1 MITGNYLIARELN
14 KKGGE
19 QPTAG
24 PQQLP
29 NVQPA
34 EYHYQRQT
42 SNSPLIKVSEDNRK
56 LLKSK
61 DKCDKYDYLAAV
73 ACGAIGG
80 LIDIFLVGAP
90 KSSTLGNWTDKQVDN
105 AVMGFAKVLK
115 WDPENRHQGN
125 PASAIAH
132 LENFKVNYDQRH
144 SADVGNLFNMS
155 TRNHHMMSLSHSP
168 DIVGLF
174 FSLLNQFTSTSSFIA
189 DGQLVTIRSDTYE
202 LQGGNFIAK
211 LFCGIANWF
220 GHIMSDIAGS
230 SGSRGNLGRGTG
242 VVIPFYELFQFCKFG
257 SFRVGQDKQDLAT
270 IAVRAFQ
277 EGYDFRFGLASA
289 IPVVITDLTIRLIW
303 ALRRRFQYGKAL
315 RECIP
320 THQHDDL
327 RVMLLFGNGTL
338 CVMDAIDAGIRSG
351 GNFLTFF
358 MRLNIIAWFRFVTLV
373 LKEVC
378 IRLGLTNA
386 LQKNI
391 EAFRRINEA
400 LLVYLHELES
410 IDIEAFKNEIEKYNE
425 IMKVFTTAKT
435 DKELNQILLDTFDK
449 LDIQKP
455 WKGDFDKFMSNR
467 NNTLI
472 FD

>member
-1 MITGNYLIARELN
+1 MNENHSIIE
-14 KKGGE
+14 
-19 QPTAG
+19 
-24 PQQLP
+24 
-29 NVQPA
+29 
-34 EYHYQRQT
+34 
-42 SNSPLIKVSEDNRK
+42 VSEDNRK
-56 LLKSK
+56 LLESK
-61 DKCDKYDYLAAV
+61 DQCDQYDYLAAV
-73 ACGAIGG
+73 ACGAVGG

-105 AVMGFAKVLK
+105 AVMGFAKASDWK
-115 WDPENRHQGN
+115 PRDGQQGN
-125 PASAIAH
+125 PASAIGF
-132 LENFKVNYDQRH
+132 LEKQFKVNYDQRH
-144 SADVGNLFNMS
+144 SADVENLFDMS
-155 TRNHHMMSLSHSP
+155 TRNHHMMSLAHSP
-168 DIVGLF
+168 DLVGLF

-189 DGQLVTIRSDTYE
+189 EGQLVTIRSDTYE
-202 LQGGNFIAK
+202 LQGGNFVAK

-230 SGSRGNLGRGTG
+230 SGSRGNSGRGAG

-289 IPVVITDLTIRLIW
+289 IPVIITDLSIRLIW

-315 RECIP
+315 KECIP

-338 CVMDAIDAGIRSG
+338 CVMDGIDAGIRSG
-351 GNFLTFF
+351 GNFLAFF

-378 IRLGLTNA
+378 IRLGLTDA

-391 EAFRRINEA
+391 EAFKRINEA
-400 LLVYLHELES
+400 LLLYLHELES
-410 IDIEAFKNEIEKYNE
+410 IDIEAFKRETEEYNE
-425 IMKVFTTAKT
+425 MMQVFTTAKT
-435 DKELNQILLDTFDK
+435 DKELNQILLDTFDR
-449 LDIQKP
+449 LGIQKP
-455 WKGDFDKFMSNR
+455 WKGDFEAFMSNK

>member
-1 MITGNYLIARELN
+1 MRVSNEKYLLLED
-14 KKGGE
+14 
-19 QPTAG
+19 Q
-24 PQQLP
+24 
-29 NVQPA
+29 
-34 EYHYQRQT
+34 
-42 SNSPLIKVSEDNRK
+42 EDNRRV
-56 LLKSK
+56 LESK
-61 DKCDKYDYLAAV
+61 DQCDKYDYLAAV
-73 ACGAIGG
+73 ACGAVGG

-105 AVMGFAKVLK
+105 AVMGFAKASGWK
-115 WDPENRHQGN
+115 PRDGQQGN
-125 PASAIAH
+125 PASAIGF
-132 LENFKVNYDQRH
+132 LEKQFKVNYDQRH
-144 SADVGNLFNMS
+144 SADVENLFDMS
-155 TRNHHMMSLSHSP
+155 TRNHHMMSLAHSP
-168 DIVGLF
+168 DLVGLF

-189 DGQLVTIRSDTYE
+189 EGQLVTIRSDTYE
-202 LQGGNFIAK
+202 LQGGNFVAK

-230 SGSRGNLGRGTG
+230 SGSRGNLGRGAG

-289 IPVVITDLTIRLIW
+289 IPVIITDLSIRLIW

-315 RECIP
+315 KECIP

-338 CVMDAIDAGIRSG
+338 CVMDGIDAGIRSG
-351 GNFLTFF
+351 GNFLAFF

-378 IRLGLTNA
+378 IRLGLTDA

-391 EAFRRINEA
+391 KAFKRINEA
-400 LLVYLHELES
+400 LLLYLHELES
-410 IDIEAFKNEIEKYNE
+410 IDIEAFKKETEEYNE
-425 IMKVFTTAKT
+425 MMQVFTTAKT
-435 DKELNQILLDTFDK
+435 DKELNQILLDTFDR
-449 LDIQKP
+449 LGIQKP
-455 WKGDFDKFMSNR
+455 WKGDFEAFMSDK

>member
-1 MITGNYLIARELN
+1 MNENHSIIE
-14 KKGGE
+14 
-19 QPTAG
+19 
-24 PQQLP
+24 
-29 NVQPA
+29 
-34 EYHYQRQT
+34 
-42 SNSPLIKVSEDNRK
+42 VSEDNRK
-56 LLKSK
+56 LLESK
-61 DKCDKYDYLAAV
+61 DQCDQYDYLAAV
-73 ACGAIGG
+73 ACGAVGG

-105 AVMGFAKVLK
+105 AVMGFAKASGWK
-115 WDPENRHQGN
+115 PRDGQQGN
-125 PASAIAH
+125 PASAIGF
-132 LENFKVNYDQRH
+132 LEKQFKVNYDQRH
-144 SADVGNLFNMS
+144 SADVENLFDMS
-155 TRNHHMMSLSHSP
+155 TRNHHMMSLAHSP
-168 DIVGLF
+168 DLVGLF

-189 DGQLVTIRSDTYE
+189 EGQLVTIRSDTYE
-202 LQGGNFIAK
+202 LQGGNFVAK

-230 SGSRGNLGRGTG
+230 SGSRGNSGRGAG

-289 IPVVITDLTIRLIW
+289 IPVIITDLSIRLIW

-315 RECIP
+315 KECIP

-338 CVMDAIDAGIRSG
+338 CVMDGIDAGIRSG
-351 GNFLTFF
+351 GNFLAFF

-378 IRLGLTNA
+378 IRLGLTDA

-391 EAFRRINEA
+391 EAFKRINEA
-400 LLVYLHELES
+400 LLLYLHELES
-410 IDIEAFKNEIEKYNE
+410 IDIEAFKRETEEYNE
-425 IMKVFTTAKT
+425 MMQVFTTAKT
-435 DKELNQILLDTFDK
+435 DKELNQILLDTFDR
-449 LDIQKP
+449 LGIQKP
-455 WKGDFDKFMSNR
+455 WKGDFEAFMSNK

>member
-1 MITGNYLIARELN
+1 MGIMNENHSIIE
-14 KKGGE
+14 
-19 QPTAG
+19 
-24 PQQLP
+24 
-29 NVQPA
+29 
-34 EYHYQRQT
+34 
-42 SNSPLIKVSEDNRK
+42 VSEDNRK
-56 LLKSK
+56 LLESK
-61 DKCDKYDYLAAV
+61 DQCDQYDYLAAV
-73 ACGAIGG
+73 ACGAVGG

-105 AVMGFAKVLK
+105 AVMGFAKASDWK
-115 WDPENRHQGN
+115 PRDGQQGN
-125 PASAIAH
+125 PASAIGF
-132 LENFKVNYDQRH
+132 LEKQFKVNYDQRH
-144 SADVGNLFNMS
+144 SADVENLFDMS
-155 TRNHHMMSLSHSP
+155 TRNHHMMSLAHSP
-168 DIVGLF
+168 DLVGLF

-189 DGQLVTIRSDTYE
+189 EGQLVTIRSDTYE
-202 LQGGNFIAK
+202 LQGGNFVAK

-230 SGSRGNLGRGTG
+230 SGSRGNSGRGAG

-289 IPVVITDLTIRLIW
+289 IPVIITDLSIRLIW

-315 RECIP
+315 KECIP

-338 CVMDAIDAGIRSG
+338 CVMDGIDAGIRSG
-351 GNFLTFF
+351 GNFLAFF

-378 IRLGLTNA
+378 IRLGLTDA

-391 EAFRRINEA
+391 EAFKRINEA
-400 LLVYLHELES
+400 LLLYLHELES
-410 IDIEAFKNEIEKYNE
+410 IDIEAFKRETEEYNE
-425 IMKVFTTAKT
+425 MMQVFTTANT
-435 DKELNQILLDTFDK
+435 DKELNQILLDTFDR
-449 LDIQKP
+449 LGIQKP
-455 WKGDFDKFMSNR
+455 WKGDFEAFMSNK

>member
-1 MITGNYLIARELN
+1 MGRTNENLSIIE
-14 KKGGE
+14 
-19 QPTAG
+19 
-24 PQQLP
+24 
-29 NVQPA
+29 
-34 EYHYQRQT
+34 
-42 SNSPLIKVSEDNRK
+42 ISEDNRL

-73 ACGAIGG
+73 ACGAVGG

-90 KSSTLGNWTDKQVDN
+90 KSSTLVNWTDKQVDN
-105 AVMGFAKVLK
+105 AVMGFAKVAGWK
-115 WDPENRHQGN
+115 PGDGQQGN
-125 PASAIAH
+125 PASAIGF
-132 LENFKVNYDQRH
+132 LEKQFKVNYDQRY
-144 SADVGNLFNMS
+144 SADVENLFDMS

-168 DIVGLF
+168 DLVGLF

-189 DGQLVTIRSDTYE
+189 EGQLVTIRSDTYE
-202 LQGGNFIAK
+202 LQGGNFVAK

-230 SGSRGNLGRGTG
+230 SGSKGNSGRGAG

-257 SFRVGQDKQDLAT
+257 SFRVGQDRQDLAT
-270 IAVRAFQ
+270 IAVRAFR
-277 EGYDFRFGLASA
+277 EGYDFRFGLTSA
-289 IPVVITDLTIRLIW
+289 IPVIITDLSIRLIW

-315 RECIP
+315 KECIP

-338 CVMDAIDAGIRSG
+338 CIMDAIDAGIRSG
-351 GNFLTFF
+351 GNFLAFF

-378 IRLGLTNA
+378 IRLGLTDA

-391 EAFRRINEA
+391 EAFKRINEA
-400 LLVYLHELES
+400 LLIYLHELEA
-410 IDIEAFKNEIEKYNE
+410 IDIEAFKKETEEYNE
-425 IMKVFTTAKT
+425 ILKVFTTAKT
-435 DKELNQILLDTFDK
+435 DKELNQILLNTFDR
-449 LDIQKP
+449 LGIQKP
-455 WKGDFDKFMSNR
+455 WKGDFDEFMSNR

>member
-1 MITGNYLIARELN
+1 MNENHSIIE
-14 KKGGE
+14 
-19 QPTAG
+19 
-24 PQQLP
+24 
-29 NVQPA
+29 
-34 EYHYQRQT
+34 
-42 SNSPLIKVSEDNRK
+42 VSEDNRK
-56 LLKSK
+56 LLESK
-61 DKCDKYDYLAAV
+61 DQCDQYDYLAAV
-73 ACGAIGG
+73 ACGAVGG

-105 AVMGFAKVLK
+105 AVMGFAKASGWK
-115 WDPENRHQGN
+115 PRDGQQGN
-125 PASAIAH
+125 PASAIGF
-132 LENFKVNYDQRH
+132 LEKQFKVNYDQRH
-144 SADVGNLFNMS
+144 SADVENLFDMS
-155 TRNHHMMSLSHSP
+155 TRNHHMMSLAHSP
-168 DIVGLF
+168 DLVGLF

-189 DGQLVTIRSDTYE
+189 EGQLVTIRSDTYE
-202 LQGGNFIAK
+202 LQGGNFVAK

-230 SGSRGNLGRGTG
+230 SGSRGNSGRGAG

-289 IPVVITDLTIRLIW
+289 IPVIITDLSIRLIW

-315 RECIP
+315 KECIP

-338 CVMDAIDAGIRSG
+338 CVMDGIDAGIRSG
-351 GNFLTFF
+351 GNFLAFF
-358 MRLNIIAWFRFVTLV
+358 MRLNIFAWFRFVTLV

-378 IRLGLTNA
+378 IRLGLTDA

-391 EAFRRINEA
+391 EAFKRINEA
-400 LLVYLHELES
+400 LLLYLHELES
-410 IDIEAFKNEIEKYNE
+410 IDIEAFKRETEEYNE
-425 IMKVFTTAKT
+425 MMQVFTTAKT
-435 DKELNQILLDTFDK
+435 DKELNQILLDTFDR
-449 LDIQKP
+449 LGIQKP
-455 WKGDFDKFMSNR
+455 WKGDFEAFMSNK

>member
-1 MITGNYLIARELN
+1 MGIMNENHSIIE
-14 KKGGE
+14 
-19 QPTAG
+19 
-24 PQQLP
+24 
-29 NVQPA
+29 
-34 EYHYQRQT
+34 
-42 SNSPLIKVSEDNRK
+42 VSEDNRK
-56 LLKSK
+56 LLESK
-61 DKCDKYDYLAAV
+61 DQCDQYDYLAAV
-73 ACGAIGG
+73 ACGAVGG

-105 AVMGFAKVLK
+105 AVMGFAKASGWK
-115 WDPENRHQGN
+115 PRDGQQGN
-125 PASAIAH
+125 PASAIGF
-132 LENFKVNYDQRH
+132 LEKQFKVNYDQRH
-144 SADVGNLFNMS
+144 SADVENLFDMS
-155 TRNHHMMSLSHSP
+155 TRNHHMMSLAHSP
-168 DIVGLF
+168 DLVGLF

-189 DGQLVTIRSDTYE
+189 EGQLVTIRSDTYE
-202 LQGGNFIAK
+202 LQGGNFVAK

-230 SGSRGNLGRGTG
+230 SGSRGNSGRGAG

-289 IPVVITDLTIRLIW
+289 IPVIITDLSIRLIW

-315 RECIP
+315 KECIP

-338 CVMDAIDAGIRSG
+338 CVMDGIDAGIRSG
-351 GNFLTFF
+351 GNFLAFF

-378 IRLGLTNA
+378 IRLGLTDA

-391 EAFRRINEA
+391 KAFKRINEA
-400 LLVYLHELES
+400 LLLYLHELES
-410 IDIEAFKNEIEKYNE
+410 IDIEAFKKETEEYNE
-425 IMKVFTTAKT
+425 MMQVFTTAKT
-435 DKELNQILLDTFDK
+435 DKELNQILLDTFDR
-449 LDIQKP
+449 LGIQKP
-455 WKGDFDKFMSNR
+455 WKGDFEAFMSNK

>member
-1 MITGNYLIARELN
+1 MNENHSIIE
-14 KKGGE
+14 
-19 QPTAG
+19 
-24 PQQLP
+24 
-29 NVQPA
+29 
-34 EYHYQRQT
+34 
-42 SNSPLIKVSEDNRK
+42 VSEDNRK

-61 DKCDKYDYLAAV
+61 DQCDKYDYLAAV
-73 ACGAIGG
+73 ACGAVGG

-105 AVMGFAKVLK
+105 AVMGFAKASGWK
-115 WDPENRHQGN
+115 PRDGQQGN
-125 PASAIAH
+125 PASAIGF
-132 LENFKVNYDQRH
+132 LEKQFKVNYDQRH
-144 SADVGNLFNMS
+144 SADVENLFDMS
-155 TRNHHMMSLSHSP
+155 TRNHHMMSLAHSP
-168 DIVGLF
+168 DLVGLF

-189 DGQLVTIRSDTYE
+189 EGQLVTIRSDTYE
-202 LQGGNFIAK
+202 LQGGNFVAK

-230 SGSRGNLGRGTG
+230 SGSRGNSGRGAG

-289 IPVVITDLTIRLIW
+289 IPVIITDLSIRLIW

-315 RECIP
+315 KECIP

-338 CVMDAIDAGIRSG
+338 CVMDGIDAGIRSG
-351 GNFLTFF
+351 GNFLAFF

-378 IRLGLTNA
+378 IRLGLTDA

-391 EAFRRINEA
+391 EAFKRINEA
-400 LLVYLHELES
+400 LLLYLHELES
-410 IDIEAFKNEIEKYNE
+410 IDIEAFKRETEEYNE
-425 IMKVFTTAKT
+425 MMQVFTTAKT
-435 DKELNQILLDTFDK
+435 DKELNQILLDTIDR
-449 LDIQKP
+449 LGIQKP
-455 WKGDFDKFMSNR
+455 WKGDFEAFMSNK

>member
-1 MITGNYLIARELN
+1 MGIMNENHSIIE
-14 KKGGE
+14 
-19 QPTAG
+19 
-24 PQQLP
+24 
-29 NVQPA
+29 
-34 EYHYQRQT
+34 
-42 SNSPLIKVSEDNRK
+42 VSEDNRK

-61 DKCDKYDYLAAV
+61 DQCDKYDYLAAV
-73 ACGAIGG
+73 ACGAVGG
-80 LIDIFLVGAP
+80 MIDIFLVGAP

-105 AVMGFAKVLK
+105 AVMGFAKASG
-115 WDPENRHQGN
+115 WNPRDGQQGN
-125 PASAIAH
+125 PASAIGF
-132 LENFKVNYDQRH
+132 LEKQFKVNYDQRH
-144 SADVGNLFNMS
+144 SADVENLFDMS

-168 DIVGLF
+168 DLVGLF

-202 LQGGNFIAK
+202 LQGGNFVAK

-230 SGSRGNLGRGTG
+230 SGSRGNSGRGAG

-257 SFRVGQDKQDLAT
+257 SFRVGQDRQDLAT

-289 IPVVITDLTIRLIW
+289 IPVIITDLSIRLIW

-315 RECIP
+315 KECIP

-338 CVMDAIDAGIRSG
+338 CIMDAIDAGIRSG
-351 GNFLTFF
+351 GNFLAFF
-358 MRLNIIAWFRFVTLV
+358 YAFEYHCMVQICDTCVERSMHQAWIDRCT
-373 LKEVC
+373 
-378 IRLGLTNA
+378 A
-386 LQKNI
+386 KNI
-391 EAFRRINEA
+391 EAFKRINEA
-400 LLVYLHELES
+400 LLIYLHELEA
-410 IDIEAFKNEIEKYNE
+410 IDIEAFKKETEEYNE

-435 DKELNQILLDTFDK
+435 NKELNQILLNTFDR
-449 LDIQKP
+449 LGIQKP
-455 WKGDFDKFMSNR
+455 WKGDFDEFMSSR

>member
-1 MITGNYLIARELN
+1 MGIMNGNHSIIE
-14 KKGGE
+14 
-19 QPTAG
+19 
-24 PQQLP
+24 
-29 NVQPA
+29 
-34 EYHYQRQT
+34 
-42 SNSPLIKVSEDNRK
+42 VSEDNRK
-56 LLKSK
+56 LLESK
-61 DKCDKYDYLAAV
+61 DQCDQYDYLAAV
-73 ACGAIGG
+73 ACGAVGG

-105 AVMGFAKVLK
+105 AVMGFAKASDWK
-115 WDPENRHQGN
+115 PRDGQQGN
-125 PASAIAH
+125 PASAIGF
-132 LENFKVNYDQRH
+132 LEKQFKVNYDQRH
-144 SADVGNLFNMS
+144 SADVENLFDMS
-155 TRNHHMMSLSHSP
+155 TRNHHMMSLAHSP
-168 DIVGLF
+168 DLVGLF

-189 DGQLVTIRSDTYE
+189 EGQLVTIRSDTYE
-202 LQGGNFIAK
+202 LQGGNFVAK

-230 SGSRGNLGRGTG
+230 SGSRGNSGRGAG

-289 IPVVITDLTIRLIW
+289 IPVIITDLSIRLIW

-315 RECIP
+315 KECIP

-338 CVMDAIDAGIRSG
+338 CVMDGIDAGIRSG
-351 GNFLTFF
+351 GNFLAFF

-378 IRLGLTNA
+378 IRLGLTDA

-391 EAFRRINEA
+391 EAFKRINEA
-400 LLVYLHELES
+400 LLLYLHELES
-410 IDIEAFKNEIEKYNE
+410 IDIEAFKRETEEYNE
-425 IMKVFTTAKT
+425 MMQVFTTAKT
-435 DKELNQILLDTFDK
+435 DKELNQILLDTFDR
-449 LDIQKP
+449 LGIQKP
-455 WKGDFDKFMSNR
+455 WKGDFEAFMSNK

>member
-1 MITGNYLIARELN
+1 MNENHSIIE
-14 KKGGE
+14 
-19 QPTAG
+19 
-24 PQQLP
+24 
-29 NVQPA
+29 
-34 EYHYQRQT
+34 
-42 SNSPLIKVSEDNRK
+42 VSEDNRK

-61 DKCDKYDYLAAV
+61 DQCDKYDYLAAV
-73 ACGAIGG
+73 ACGAVGG

-105 AVMGFAKVLK
+105 AVMGFAKASGWK
-115 WDPENRHQGN
+115 PRDGQQGN
-125 PASAIAH
+125 PASAIGF
-132 LENFKVNYDQRH
+132 LEKQFKVNYDQRH
-144 SADVGNLFNMS
+144 SADVENLFDMS
-155 TRNHHMMSLSHSP
+155 TRNHHMMSLAHSP
-168 DIVGLF
+168 DLVGLF

-189 DGQLVTIRSDTYE
+189 EGQLVTIRSDTYE
-202 LQGGNFIAK
+202 LQGGNFVAK

-230 SGSRGNLGRGTG
+230 SGSRGNSGRGAG

-277 EGYDFRFGLASA
+277 EGYDFRFGLVSA
-289 IPVVITDLTIRLIW
+289 IPVIITDLSIRLIW

-315 RECIP
+315 KECIP

-338 CVMDAIDAGIRSG
+338 CVMDGIDAGIRSG
-351 GNFLTFF
+351 GNFLAFF

-378 IRLGLTNA
+378 IRLGLTDA

-391 EAFRRINEA
+391 EAFKRINEA
-400 LLVYLHELES
+400 LLLYLHELES
-410 IDIEAFKNEIEKYNE
+410 IDIEAFKRETEEYNE
-425 IMKVFTTAKT
+425 MMQVFTTAKT
-435 DKELNQILLDTFDK
+435 DKELNQILLDTIDR
-449 LDIQKP
+449 LGIQKP
-455 WKGDFDKFMSNR
+455 WKGDFEAFMSNK

>member
-1 MITGNYLIARELN
+1 MGIMNENHSIIE
-14 KKGGE
+14 
-19 QPTAG
+19 
-24 PQQLP
+24 
-29 NVQPA
+29 
-34 EYHYQRQT
+34 
-42 SNSPLIKVSEDNRK
+42 VSEDNRK
-56 LLKSK
+56 LLESK
-61 DKCDKYDYLAAV
+61 DQCDQYDYLAAV
-73 ACGAIGG
+73 ACGAVGG

-105 AVMGFAKVLK
+105 AVMGFAKASGWK
-115 WDPENRHQGN
+115 PRDGQQGN
-125 PASAIAH
+125 PASAIGF
-132 LENFKVNYDQRH
+132 LEKQFKVNYDQRH
-144 SADVGNLFNMS
+144 SADVENLFDMS
-155 TRNHHMMSLSHSP
+155 TRNHHMMSLAHSP
-168 DIVGLF
+168 DLVGLF

-189 DGQLVTIRSDTYE
+189 EGQLVTIRSDTYE
-202 LQGGNFIAK
+202 LQGGNFVAK

-230 SGSRGNLGRGTG
+230 SGSRGNSGRGAG

-289 IPVVITDLTIRLIW
+289 IPVIITDLSIRLIW

-315 RECIP
+315 KECIP

-338 CVMDAIDAGIRSG
+338 CVMDGIDAGIRSG
-351 GNFLTFF
+351 GNFLAFF
-358 MRLNIIAWFRFVTLV
+358 MRLNIFAWFRFVTLV

-378 IRLGLTNA
+378 IRLGLTDA

-391 EAFRRINEA
+391 EAFKRINEA
-400 LLVYLHELES
+400 LLLYLHELES
-410 IDIEAFKNEIEKYNE
+410 IDIEAFKRETEEYNE
-425 IMKVFTTAKT
+425 MMQVFTTAKT
-435 DKELNQILLDTFDK
+435 DKELNQILLDTFDR
-449 LDIQKP
+449 LGIQKP
-455 WKGDFDKFMSNR
+455 WKGDFEAFMSNK